1 MIIRYDERAMVVMD
15 SEREWVFSADPSGR
29 INWVH
34 TPETQ
39 YRRSRFNQ
47 WYAVKRGRWSSLEPV
62 QETVIERAVETWKPV
77 WQKAYRRIDD
87 SPAVETLDRWIREC
101 LTFHREDAARFR
113 SIYTNIPIL
122 PPDAYQALYIR
133 VSEGCPWNRC
143 AFCSFYRDRDYRV
156 LSDDELDRH
165 LNSVRSYWEGALGSR
180 RGVFLGDANAVALPA
195 DVLAER
201 LKRIRDVFPEK
212 PFGRF
217 HAFADFFSGWKR
229 TDMEFERLRELGL
242 DRICLGVESGN
253 AELLE
258 QIQKPSPIGS
268 ILHTVEVARR
278 GGSSLSLIFIIGLGG
293 QRYRDSHFE
302 TSMELLSRLPLE
314 RPDRIYLSPLTLG
327 ASHDY
332 AETARAND
340 WGRLADEEVESELN
354 RWKETLAEHLPGVS
368 TSLYNIR
375 HFAY

>member
-15 SEREWVFSADPSGR
+15 SEREWVFSADPAGR

-47 WYAVKRGRWSSLEPV
+47 WYVVKRGRWTSLEPV
-62 QETVIERAVETWKPV
+62 QENVIERAVETWRPA
-77 WQKAYRRIDD
+77 WQKAYCRIEE
-87 SPAVETLDRWIREC
+87 SPAAETLDRWIREC

-113 SIYTNIPIL
+113 SIYSNIPIL
-122 PPDAYQALYIR
+122 PPDAYQALYVR

-156 LSDDELDRH
+156 LNEHELDRH
-165 LNSVRSYWEGALGSR
+165 LASIRSYWDGALGSR
-180 RGVFLGDANAVALPA
+180 SGVFLGDANAVALPT
-195 DVLAER
+195 DILTER

-212 PFGRF
+212 PFIRF
-217 HAFADFFSGWKR
+217 HAFADFFSGRNR
-229 TDMEFERLRELGL
+229 TDKDFEHLSKLGL
-242 DRICLGVESGN
+242 GRICLGVESGN
-253 AELLE
+253 AELME
-258 QIQKPSPIGS
+258 QIRKPLSKED
-268 ILHTVEVARR
+268 ILATVEAARR
-278 GGSSLSLIFIIGLGG
+278 GGSSVSLIFIIGLGG

-302 TSMELLSRLPLE
+302 ASMELLSRLPLA

-332 AETARAND
+332 AEAARTND
-340 WGRLADEEVESELN
+340 WVGLADEEMESELN
-354 RWKETLAEHLPGVS
+354 RWKKATAGHLPGVA